1 MSLRRASLVF
11 TAVVA
16 AIAAVLAMVLLTFS
30 TRLHGTAS
38 QIGNNTE
45 SLRVAEQLE
54 LDLLALRDAGGSI
67 DRQIGEDLLRR
78 DLADANQYV
87 SSAQERRV
95 LRDLGQRVGA
105 YIDALARASER
116 DRVADQIRQDVRP
129 QFAAAFHTVRE
140 LVQVNVA
147 HSRSVRSE
155 AADWDRLSDVVALT
169 SILLVV
175 VGLGIQIVWLHRR
188 TFRPAL
194 KLVGAI
200 ERYAGGERTARA
212 TEQGPEEFRTIAHRF
227 NDMAT
232 TLERQRENQLEFLA
246 GVAHDL
252 RNPLTALQLSAAMIS
267 PDEPLPDEPQLRR
280 LFARF
285 ERQIARLDRMV
296 YDLLD
301 AARIES
307 GNLDLQPR
315 DCDLRELAA
324 ATVDLFEASAPGR
337 ELIVDVPDE
346 PVAVTCDPVRIEQ
359 VLSNLVSNAIKYS
372 PQGGPVRVTVRR
384 LEAGAEITVAD
395 RGLGIAAEELEHVF
409 EPFRRST
416 ATKDR
421 IAGVG
426 LGLFVCRR
434 IVEAHHGRLEVA
446 STPGD
451 GSTFTVQ
458 LPATA

>member
-16 AIAAVLAMVLLTFS
+16 AIAAVLAVVLLTFS

-38 QIGNNTE
+38 KIGNNIE
-45 SLRVAEQLE
+45 SLRVAEELE
-54 LDLLALRDAGGSI
+54 LDLVAVRDANNPI
-67 DRQIGEDLLRR
+67 DRQLSEDLLRGA
-78 DLADANQYV
+78 LGDANQFV
-87 SSAQERRV
+87 SSTAERRV
-95 LRDLGQRVGA
+95 LRELGQRVDA
-105 YIDALARASER
+105 YIAAIARAAEH
-116 DRVADQIRQDVRP
+116 DHGADQIRDDARP
-129 QFAAAFHTVRE
+129 EFAAAFHTVRE
-140 LVQVNVA
+140 LVQVNVTQ
-147 HSRSVRSE
+147 SRSVRGE
-155 AADWDRLSDVVALT
+155 AADWDRLSDLVAMI

-175 VGLGIQIVWLHRR
+175 LGLGIQIVWLHRR

-200 ERYAGGERTARA
+200 ERYASGERTARA

-232 TLERQRENQLEFLA
+232 TLERQREHQLEFLA

-267 PDEPLPDEPQLRR
+267 PDAPLPDEAQLRR

-285 ERQIARLDRMV
+285 ERQITRLDRMV

-315 DCDLRELAA
+315 DCDLRELAS

-337 ELIVDVPDE
+337 ELIVEAPDE
-346 PVAVTCDPVRIEQ
+346 RVAVACDPVRIEQ

-384 LEAGAEITVAD
+384 LEAGAEIAVAD
-395 RGLGIAAEELEHVF
+395 RGLGIAPEELPHVF
-409 EPFRRST
+409 EPFRRAA
-416 ATKDR
+416 ATRDR
-421 IAGVG
+421 IAGIG

-446 STPGD
+446 STPGE
-451 GSTFTVQ
+451 GSTFTVR
-458 LPATA
+458 LPAAA